1 MDFTFLVLN
10 FAVFARQYF
19 VGVFFAISISK
30 YEKRH

>member
-19 VGVFFAISISK
+19 VGFFFRNFNK
-30 YEKRH
+30 EV